1 MYIYIYVSL
10 HMYIYIYIYIYVFCV
25 SLYIYISI
33 YLYGLCICIHIYIH
47 ILYIVVIY
55 TWVTAYTD
63 FFLEC
68 TAEHVAFRTWST
80 LWCLT
85 SSSLIL
91 KVIKRCTVQ
100 YPSVDMAMSYRW
112 ENHPLYWWGVSCHD
126 WCMEL

>member
-1 MYIYIYVSL
+1 MYLYICIYIY
-10 HMYIYIYIYIYVFCV
+10 MYSVYLYI
-25 SLYIYISI
+25 YIYISI